1 MEQKDRYSKKEFEK
15 RILEY
20 KMVAQQDENSINED
34 KRKKIER
41 MTYLKKF
48 TEENK
53 QVNFIFTLLDLKP
66 VCKCMFYLK
75 QKSMEERWMNGYLLK
90 RHEWQQES
98 QLLEQDPINWSKTL
112 K

>member
-34 KRKKIER
+34 KRKKFER
-41 MTYLKKF
+41 FNYLKKF

-53 QVNFIFTLLDLKP
+53 QVLFS
-66 VCKCMFYLK
+66 FYIQNALQNRLYK
-75 QKSMEERWMNGYLLK
+75 LSF
-90 RHEWQQES
+90 
-98 QLLEQDPINWSKTL
+98 
-112 K
+112 

>member
-1 MEQKDRYSKKEFEK
+1 MDQKDRYSKKEFEK

-53 QVNFIFTLLDLKP
+53 QVNFIFNL
-66 VCKCMFYLK
+66 
-75 QKSMEERWMNGYLLK
+75 S
-90 RHEWQQES
+90 
-98 QLLEQDPINWSKTL
+98 
-112 K
+112 

>member
-53 QVNFIFTLLDLKP
+53 QVHFFLNFLNLKH
-66 VCKCMFYLK
+66 VCKCL
-75 QKSMEERWMNGYLLK
+75 
-90 RHEWQQES
+90 
-98 QLLEQDPINWSKTL
+98 I
-112 K
+112 

>member
-53 QVNFIFTLLDLKP
+53 QVNFLFCIL
-66 VCKCMFYLK
+66 C
-75 QKSMEERWMNGYLLK
+75 S
-90 RHEWQQES
+90 
-98 QLLEQDPINWSKTL
+98 
-112 K
+112 

>member
-1 MEQKDRYSKKEFEK
+1 MEQKDRYTKKEFEK

-34 KRKKIER
+34 KRKKVER

-53 QVNFIFTLLDLKP
+53 QVEILVLFDSSYSCIFIQ
-66 VCKCMFYLK
+66 FYYS
-75 QKSMEERWMNGYLLK
+75 QWKSVG
-90 RHEWQQES
+90 
-98 QLLEQDPINWSKTL
+98 
-112 K
+112 

>member
-34 KRKKIER
+34 KRKKFER
-41 MTYLKKF
+41 FNYLKKF

-53 QVNFIFTLLDLKP
+53 QVLFSFYILNTLQNKLYKLS
-66 VCKCMFYLK
+66 F
-75 QKSMEERWMNGYLLK
+75 
-90 RHEWQQES
+90 
-98 QLLEQDPINWSKTL
+98 
-112 K
+112 